1 MTFTTELVGLS
12 FAYCAS
18 AIGRAL
24 AEDPLAAPMNAQ
36 PCSDDDLGRQDPPW
50 TMTIVHP
57 FQIDGIKHAGS
68 RCFLSRRIGE
78 RAPCNADYGSNL
90 GPETDFQAPW
100 EVPNLLE
107 TGAATML
114 QIDQTGSYSCLGK
127 STEN

>member
-1 MTFTTELVGLS
+1 MESSMPEAAASCREGLVKGRPAMRTTV
-12 FAYCAS
+12 
-18 AIGRAL
+18 
-24 AEDPLAAPMNAQ
+24 
-36 PCSDDDLGRQDPPW
+36 
-50 TMTIVHP
+50 V
-57 FQIDGIKHAGS
+57 
-68 RCFLSRRIGE
+68 
-78 RAPCNADYGSNL
+78 SNL